1 MNLLKKTLDYM
12 ERLYLDNKAF
22 VRSGFKYLYW
32 QDNYIKAGDNLVI
45 QASDKH
51 AIPDGTDPIDDK
63 NNSYFDKLIYDETTG
78 TYTAKVANSRHLL
91 NLNFYDKNDFNITNV
106 EQTDNILWTD
116 DPSVTANTE
125 AYCKELSEAYP
136 GVDVK
141 IYDGWSPGNGFTNP
155 GSFKAIDNTTIRSY
169 DGGGHTIAGLRILP
183 PLSGNESTA
192 LFAKNDQLTVKNLNI
207 KDPYIQG
214 GAYGAAVLIDTAGEI
229 NDYSDVRDG
238 TYLDLENIRVYG
250 DDIKLQGWGVGGIA
264 VNVGVQ
270 KVTMKNVHVYGKN
283 VLIGGASTGSNY
295 GAGGL
300 VGKIKAKELEV
311 TNCSFSGYL
320 SGKHFQHGAGGL
332 IGNLDLSGYVKGPDK
347 EIPLIQNC
355 YVAGRNNDYPDMTA
369 IGDDDQFHAPYNIS
383 GYSNVGGLIG
393 EGKGCLK
400 IENSFSMANI
410 FSYMRGNEGSA
421 GGLVGRY
428 DNSSDLTVDTCY
440 FGGKVSRVMQGAGN
454 DPVIGYLIGRT
465 NKTGSGTSETT
476 DATITNCVYRA
487 WDTNDDPIGNIWG
500 SVSGIKSV
508 LDQFRLRATDTQNDN
523 TITYDENLKN
533 QKYPYK
539 IWTKKPDN
547 QTEPYRGDWLN

>member
-1 MNLLKKTLDYM
+1 M

-270 KVTMKNVHVYGKN
+270 KVTIKNVHVYGKN

-465 NKTGSGTSETT
+465 NKTGSGTSEAT